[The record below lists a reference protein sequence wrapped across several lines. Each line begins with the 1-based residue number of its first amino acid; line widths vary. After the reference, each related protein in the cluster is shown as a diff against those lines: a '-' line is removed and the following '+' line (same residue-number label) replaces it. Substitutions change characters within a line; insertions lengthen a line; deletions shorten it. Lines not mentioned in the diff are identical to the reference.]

1 MVPGTHYAQSDGLS
15 IAYQVI
21 GDGPVD
27 IVLVPGW
34 ISNIEVLWEEPIIAR
49 FLQELGSFA
58 RLILFDK
65 RGTGLSDRLIGVA
78 TLEQRMDDVRAVMDA
93 VGSKCAALMGY
104 SEGGPLCALFAATYP
119 ERTSA
124 LIMINSYARITRAD
138 NYPWGPTE
146 EQLIS
151 FLDKVASDWGG
162 PLDIDQRIPTMA
174 NDSRFSHWWARF
186 LRLGATPK
194 ALLSL
199 AHANRQIDIRDVLSS
214 VRVPTLVL
222 HADAD
227 RIIEPG
233 HGRYLAGA
241 VCGAKLVIYPSRDHL
256 PFVEGAQHVI
266 RNVREF
272 LTGAYQPPVVDGTLC
287 TILFTDIVGSTRQLV
302 ERGDRAWADLLAA
315 HNNAVRS
322 ELALYRGREVNNT
335 GDGFVAI
342 FDGPARSIRCAQAIR
357 DAMRPIGV
365 DVRIGLHT
373 GECEIHDG
381 TVSGLAV
388 HIAARVSSAAQAGD
402 IVVSRTVRDLVAGS
416 SLEFAD
422 FGVHAFK
429 GVPDN
434 WQLYRVTA

>member
-1 MVPGTHYAQSDGLS
+1 MVPGTHYTQSDGLS

-34 ISNIEVLWEEPIIAR
+34 ISNIEVFWEEPIVAR
-49 FLQELGSFA
+49 FLQELASFA

-65 RGTGLSDRLIGVA
+65 RGTGLSDRLVEVA

-104 SEGGPLCALFAATYP
+104 SEGGPMCALFSATYP

-124 LIMINSYARITRAD
+124 LIMINSYARITRTED
-138 NYPWGPTE
+138 YPWGPTE
-146 EQLIS
+146 GELIA

-174 NDSRFSHWWARF
+174 NDNRFAHWWARF
-186 LRLGATPK
+186 LRQGATPK

-199 AHANRQIDIRDVLSS
+199 AHANRQIDIRHVLPS
-214 VRVPTLVL
+214 VRVPALIL

-227 RIIEPG
+227 RIIEAG

-241 VCGAKLVIYPSRDHL
+241 VRGAKLVIYPARDHV
-256 PFVEGAQHVI
+256 PFADGAQHVI
-266 RNVREF
+266 RHVREF
-272 LTGAYQPPVVDGTLC
+272 LTGAYRPSSVDSTLC

-357 DAMRPIGV
+357 NALRPIGV
-365 DVRIGLHT
+365 DVRMGLHS
-373 GECEIHDG
+373 GECEIQDG
-381 TVSGLAV
+381 AVSGLAV
-388 HIAARVSSAAQAGD
+388 HIAARVSAAAQAGD
-402 IVVSRTVRDLVAGS
+402 IVVSRTVKDLVAGS
-416 SLEFAD
+416 GLGFAD
-422 FGVHAFK
+422 FGVHALK

>member
-1 MVPGTHYAQSDGLS
+1 MVPDTHYTQSDGLS

-34 ISNIEVLWEEPIIAR
+34 ISNIEVFWEEPIVAR
-49 FLQELGSFA
+49 FLRELASFA

-65 RGTGLSDRLIGVA
+65 RGTGLSDRLIEVA

-104 SEGGPLCALFAATYP
+104 SEGGPLCALFSATYP

-124 LIMINSYARITRAD
+124 LIMINSYARRTRTED
-138 NYPWGPTE
+138 YPWGPTE
-146 EQLIS
+146 GELIA

-174 NDSRFSHWWARF
+174 NDSRFAHWWARF

-194 ALLSL
+194 AVLNL
-199 AHANRQIDIRDVLSS
+199 AHANRQIDIRHVLPS
-214 VRVPTLVL
+214 VRVPTLIL
-222 HADAD
+222 QADAD
-227 RIIEPG
+227 RIVEPG

-241 VCGAKLVIYPSRDHL
+241 VRGAKLVIYPARDHV
-256 PFVEGAQHVI
+256 PFAEGAQHVI
-266 RNVREF
+266 RHVREF
-272 LTGAYQPPVVDGTLC
+272 LTGARQPAPVDSTLC
-287 TILFTDIVGSTRQLV
+287 TILFTDIVESTRRLA

-335 GDGFVAI
+335 GDGFVTV

-357 DAMRPIGV
+357 DALRPLGV
-365 DVRIGLHT
+365 DVRMGLHA
-373 GECEIHDG
+373 GECEIQDG
-381 TVSGLAV
+381 AVSGLAM
-388 HIAARVSSAAQAGD
+388 HIAARVSAAAQAGD
-402 IVVSRTVRDLVAGS
+402 IVVSRTVKDLVAGS
-416 SLEFAD
+416 GVGFAD
-422 FGVHAFK
+422 FGVHALK